1 MAVECSIEIS
11 YIRLEQRSS
20 NTPNFNLISSNL
32 QTMFNWFFSL
42 INATYVLILTLS
54 FIFGAVPLVG
64 QSGISCANARSINLN
79 NVITDTSTTSSLW
92 YSFVATDTA
101 TIVVLHNL
109 SDTAVGHLHELRL
122 YSDSCAN
129 LQLLGVA
136 YARNDSA
143 TITFGYSDSLAI
155 RTSELIVGRT
165 YYIKIDREASQFTTC
180 RTCSNYSNSPLA
192 FSLSVLPSVTANS
205 ISFSGNQCILPG
217 CITDQSGSLSVSNN
231 GTYRIQVTQSGPY
244 SYFGN
249 ILSWVVLVD
258 NNNASNTIY
267 AVDASG
273 NSLSFSLSNGTSYT
287 IYLNG
292 RVACNALGGQTDIF
306 TFVLQRQN
314 ILNNWN
320 SVAST
325 NYSRSICESAL
336 PASATIC
343 AGGSI
348 TLIAVQTSG
357 PYAWAPSSSLS
368 CATCQSPIATP
379 SVTTT
384 YTLSVANPNTC
395 CPVIQD
401 QVTVIVDAPTA
412 YFTAVNEQC
421 VGIPVLF
428 FNNSTGGQYYYW
440 DFGDGTSSTANNPAH
455 TYSQPGQYNVTLLV
469 NSGTCGTQY
478 THVVCV
484 TPSIGTYNKNCC
496 SSLEQYIYNGSIHL
510 QNQND
515 VNSFLA
521 SFTNNTWVSNFVTIR
536 DTLFIENNLSVN
548 LTGRTIGFGPWGK
561 IIVTRGSQLTLDNC
575 FLLPA
580 GSTHD
585 VPKPCPV
592 MWQGIEVWGDASVN
606 QVSPLQGR
614 LIVKN
619 NTIIR
624 DAHNAIISG
633 RWNGVQFLNAYGG
646 GVVQISSGCQFIN
659 NAYGVRFTPYPF
671 VSQSRIQN
679 SSFLGGGPA
688 DPGYNSANIYTYP
701 NQYNGN
707 YAQANANQRA
717 YAYIQTI
724 GIRHL
729 RIEGNTFDNAEYGI
743 IGINSTLRV
752 GGSNTALG
760 NTFSNIANGEVHGNF
775 FNSAFYNNRIESNTY
790 VQNQI
795 PVQSWNGLGDRIVGN
810 DITSGAFVGIA
821 SVSSRSITI
830 NDNLIGGP
838 IAGCLLGVSVS
849 NTGST
854 GGLIGYSATGNIF
867 TSCVNGVWA
876 HGNNPAL
883 QIRCNTHVNPSG
895 NGYARNW
902 ANFNVLANQ
911 GNLPI
916 LNHKY
921 PAGNRFTQF
930 SPLRN
935 QIYSTSLFDYYS
947 HSADPAG
954 NPVTVIPTTSAI
966 AGNIL
971 TSGNIIN
978 TGIQQTSTSCDPG
991 PLPPVNAASLDAADL
1006 VVEVL
1011 ETEKTAIQIQIDGGQ
1026 TQYLLNAIN
1035 SNMGSAQLKQ
1045 LLINNSPLSDTV
1057 LISYINKIGTPP
1069 GLFKDVVIVNSPVSQ
1084 IVRPILTN
1092 KTSTLPPGIA
1102 AQILS
1107 AQNSQNR
1114 TLSVVDAELASA
1126 INRRQVIYNQHQ
1138 EYYSEQYVID
1148 SIYLDSIHTLL
1159 TRENSHDAKVA
1170 LVAIYIVEKQFSN
1183 AGSILNTLNPQSDAE
1198 TAEKDLLSML
1208 LLLYSSGRDVFSMNS
1223 AEIQIV
1229 RDISTLPYDCSARAS
1244 ARVIL
1249 FTAFGEPLIFE
1260 FDGNENR
1267 SSSASNISDST
1278 LADNLSD
1285 PFPNPAATEVNFIC
1299 SSAENSSSTINVYD
1313 ASGKLV
1319 FSSAL
1324 PGHRTIVSINTKNW
1338 SAGIYCAVIVSEA
1351 EVVQRKNF
1359 VVNNKP

>member
-1 MAVECSIEIS
+1 MVNC
-11 YIRLEQRSS
+11 L
-20 NTPNFNLISSNL
+20 
-32 QTMFNWFFSL
+32 FSFRK
-42 INATYVLILTLS
+42 ATYVLFITLS

-64 QSGISCANARSINLN
+64 QSGSSCATSRSINLN

-101 TIVVLHNL
+101 AIVVLHNL

-143 TITFGYSDSLAI
+143 TITFGYSDSLTI

-165 YYIKIDREASQFTTC
+165 YYVKIDREASQFATC
-180 RTCSNYSNSPLA
+180 RTCSNYSNTPLA
-192 FSLSVLPSVTANS
+192 YSLSVLPIVTANS
-205 ISFSGNQCILPG
+205 ISFSGTQCILPG

-231 GTYRIQVTQSGPY
+231 GNYRIQVTQSGPY

-258 NNNASNTIY
+258 NNNTSNTIY
-267 AVDASG
+267 AIDATG

-287 IYLNG
+287 VYLNG
-292 RVACNALGGQTDIF
+292 RVACNAIGGQTDIF

-314 ILNNWN
+314 IFNNWN
-320 SVAST
+320 TVAST
-325 NYSRSICESAL
+325 NYSRTICESAL
-336 PASATIC
+336 PSNATIC
-343 AGGSI
+343 VGGSVA
-348 TLIAVQTSG
+348 LSALQTTG
-357 PYAWAPSSSLS
+357 PYTWAPSSSLS

-395 CPVIQD
+395 CPIIQD
-401 QVTVIVDAPTA
+401 QITVIVDAPTA

-421 VGIPVLF
+421 VGVPVLF

-440 DFGDGTSSTANNPAH
+440 DFGDGTTSTANNPAH

-515 VNSFLA
+515 LNNFLA

-561 IIVTRGSQLTLDNC
+561 IIITRGSQLTLDNC

-606 QVSPLQGR
+606 QVSPFQGR

-688 DPGYNSANIYTYP
+688 DPGYNSANTYTYP

-707 YAQANANQRA
+707 YAQANASQRA

-752 GGSNTALG
+752 GGANTTLG
-760 NTFSNIANGEVHGNF
+760 NTFSNITNGEVHGNF

-795 PVQSWNGLGDRIVGN
+795 PVQSWNGLGDRIINNNVP
-810 DITSGAFVGIA
+810 TSAMVGIA
-821 SVSSRSITI
+821 TVSSRAIVI
-830 NDNLIGGP
+830 NDNKIGSGQT
-838 IAGCLLGVSVS
+838 GSLLGVSTS
-849 NTGST
+849 NTGSM
-854 GGLIGYSATGNIF
+854 GGLIGYSTTGNIF
-867 TSCVNGVWA
+867 TSCINGVWT

-883 QIRCNTHVNPSG
+883 QIRCNTHVNPSS

-916 LNHKY
+916 ITHKD
-921 PAGNRFTQF
+921 PAGNTFDQF
-930 SPLRN
+930 FPLRN

-971 TSGNIIN
+971 TTGNIIN

-991 PLPPVNAASLDAADL
+991 PLPPVNAATLDAADL
-1006 VVEVL
+1006 VVELL
-1011 ETEKTAIQIQIDGGQ
+1011 ETEKTAIEIQIDGGQ

-1035 SNMGSAQLKQ
+1035 SSMGSAQLKQ

-1057 LISYINKIGTPP
+1057 LISYINKIGSPP

-1092 KTSTLPPGIA
+1092 KTLTLPPGIA
-1102 AQILS
+1102 AQILA

-1114 TLSVVDAELASA
+1114 TLSVVEAELASA
-1126 INRRQVIYNQHQ
+1126 ISRRQVIYNQHQ
-1138 EYYSEQYVID
+1138 EYYSEQFVID

-1159 TRENSHDAKVA
+1159 TRENTQDAKVA
-1170 LVAIYIVEKQFSN
+1170 LVATYLAEKQYSN
-1183 AGSILNTLNPQSDAE
+1183 AGSILNSMNPQSDAE
-1198 TAEKDLLSML
+1198 AAEKDLLSML
-1208 LLLYSSGRDVFSMNS
+1208 LLLYSSGRDVFSMDS

-1229 RDISTLPYDCSARAS
+1229 REISTMPYDCSARAS

-1249 FTAFGEPLIFE
+1249 FTAFGEPLILE

-1267 SSSASNISDST
+1267 SASASNISDSIST
-1278 LADNLSD
+1278 SHLSD
-1285 PFPNPAATEVNFIC
+1285 PFPNPATDIIYIPYTLKDSVT
-1299 SSAENSSSTINVYD
+1299 SKLLVYD
-1313 ASGKLV
+1313 VNGRLVYNEQLIHGNYIFTLDVSDWANGIYMAV
-1319 FSSAL
+1319 FSNEQ
-1324 PGHRTIVSINTKNW
+1324 G
-1338 SAGIYCAVIVSEA
+1338 VIS
-1351 EVVQRKNF
+1351 RKKL
-1359 VVNNKP
+1359 VVNNFSQQ